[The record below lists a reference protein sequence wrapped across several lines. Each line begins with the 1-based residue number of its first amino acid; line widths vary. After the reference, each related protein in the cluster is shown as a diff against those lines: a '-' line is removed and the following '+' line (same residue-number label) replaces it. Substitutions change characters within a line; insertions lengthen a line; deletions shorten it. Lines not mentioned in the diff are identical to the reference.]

1 MADEKRPQQTTQ
13 QPQQPQQVDRIAIL
27 EAQIANLQKLLA
39 AQQPLLTPLQEE
51 EVREKFHDAKVK
63 ELSLSCQERTQKRAR
78 DLWHDST
85 EYPVKVADV
94 PEIFIPARNELEAQG
109 RYNHLCGINGV
120 DAAHRYIIGK
130 PVTVQRAAS

>member
-13 QPQQPQQVDRIAIL
+13 QPAPAQADRIAVL

-63 ELSLSCQERTQKRAR
+63 ELSLSCQERTQKKAR
-78 DLWHDST
+78 EMWKDPT
-85 EYPVKVADV
+85 EYPVRVADI
-94 PEIFIPARNELEAQG
+94 PEILIPARNEIEAQG

-120 DAAHRYIIGK
+120 DAAHRYIVGK
-130 PVTVQRAAS
+130 PVQNAAS